1 MKVPCRDVQSSEAI
15 FIFCVDLRSIRKN
28 RLDTI
33 FAPNPASIMQSAL
46 KAQDL
51 RAYEIIVTANLP
63 SIVGVTGSN
72 KSLATAP

>member
-1 MKVPCRDVQSSEAI
+1 
-15 FIFCVDLRSIRKN
+15 
-28 RLDTI
+28 
-33 FAPNPASIMQSAL
+33 MQSAL